1 MLETFTLDT
10 FTPHLNSTFRV
21 KQGDEVALELQLIEA
36 KDVGTTPRQLQFSLL
51 FHGPHSP
58 VLLQSIYSLEHD
70 EIGAFDVFLVPVKK
84 DQEGF
89 CYEAIFNR
97 PL

>member
-1 MLETFTLDT
+1 M
-10 FTPHLNSTFRV
+10 FRV

-58 VLLQSIYSLEHD
+58 VLLQSIYALEHD
-70 EIGAFDVFLVPVKK
+70 
-84 DQEGF
+84 
-89 CYEAIFNR
+89 
-97 PL
+97 